1 MIVDRELA
9 LRRFVPEDSLPVVP
23 TFQATALTEM
33 YDGTWFRPDVKT
45 SESSRLAADGKEA
58 EQIIARAKTGRAAIE
73 TLSSETVRTPPP
85 LLYDLTDL
93 QRHANRLY
101 GFSAQKTL
109 DLAQTLY
116 EQHKLIS
123 YPRTDSRH
131 LSTDIAETLPKI
143 AQVISTLYPQQVAPG
158 TGDRALGKRYV
169 DDSKV
174 SDHHPIIPPAAV
186 IKQKKP
192 TTKKRKI

>member
-1 MIVDRELA
+1 M
-9 LRRFVPEDSLPVVP
+9 
-23 TFQATALTEM
+23 
-33 YDGTWFRPDVKT
+33 
-45 SESSRLAADGKEA
+45 
-58 EQIIARAKTGRAAIE
+58 ARAHAGAAAIE
-73 TLSSETVRTPPP
+73 SISSETQRTPPP

-109 DLAQTLY
+109 DVAQALY

-131 LSTDIAETLPKI
+131 LSTDAATTIPRNRCRSIWQHYPK
-143 AQVISTLYPQQVAPG
+143 QLAPG
-158 TGDRALGKRYV
+158 TGERALGKRYV

-174 SDHHPIIPPAAV
+174 SDHHAIIPTAV
-186 IKQKKP
+186 SRCSQTNSPRRKARS
-192 TTKKRKI
+192 TTWSAGACS